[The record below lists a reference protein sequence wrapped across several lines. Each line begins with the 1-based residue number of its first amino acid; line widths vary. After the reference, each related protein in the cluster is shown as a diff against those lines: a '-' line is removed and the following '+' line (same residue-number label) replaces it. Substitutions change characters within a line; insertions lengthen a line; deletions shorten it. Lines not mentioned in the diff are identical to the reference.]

1 MIIKT
6 EKDKFS
12 PAEITNLVTDF
23 LSSAE
28 YAQLKEYRAYYM
40 QNNPALKK
48 QVQSKRER
56 KKTPANYVPT
66 PYYATVVNTM
76 AGYMFQNVQYESDN
90 QAYIDALTPILDAN
104 GQPVKDMQTGTYSLA
119 FSRGVELVYSEG
131 DKADI
136 KFTSFDP
143 TEWLIIYN
151 DLIEPTV
158 WCGIQIQ
165 ASLSADYDYTLS
177 VWYKNLYEQYN
188 LKTSTDQKS
197 GDITLL
203 STRPLYF
210 DECPVI
216 SYDAEII
223 GEQSPFHCVISY
235 IKALDALI
243 TGNSDEIERLTDAL
257 LILSQTLEK
266 KDLDQITE
274 LKAIMNV
281 KAEDRAEY
289 IQKDTSPAFRE
300 YVSKFLV
307 NEIHKH
313 SHVIDWYSPD
323 SGLSGQVSA
332 KALKTRLFDMDMYS
346 KRIELIYLK
355 GAQKRI
361 RLLNKLMTAK
371 SLPVGDITIIYNRTV
386 PSDFEDKL
394 QAFVNVDYISKRTK
408 WEKLGLDAD
417 LEEERLNEEKTA
429 AMDLFQMTP
438 LAQAGQQND
447 GDQDNENTI

>member
-1 MIIKT
+1 MIIIP
-6 EKDKFS
+6 EKDNFS
-12 PAEITNLVTDF
+12 PVEIIDVVTDF
-23 LSSAE
+23 FASAE
-28 YAQLKEYRAYYM
+28 YAQLKEYRQYYM
-40 QNNPALKK
+40 QKNPELAK
-48 QVQSKRER
+48 QVQAKKER

-66 PYYATVVNTM
+66 PYYATVVDTM
-76 AGYMFQNVQYESDN
+76 AGYMFQNVQYESAN
-90 QAYIDALTPILDAN
+90 EAAALALWDIMAAN
-104 GQPVKDMQTGTYSLA
+104 GQPIKDMQTGTYSLA
-119 FSRGVELVYSEG
+119 YNRGVELVYSEG
-131 DKADI
+131 DNADI

-143 TEWLIIYN
+143 AEWIIIYN
-151 DLIEPTV
+151 DLIEPVV
-158 WCGIQIQ
+158 WCGIQVQ
-165 ASLSADYDYTLS
+165 KSLNPDYDYTLS
-177 VWYKNLYEQYN
+177 VWYKNLYERYDFKLGQD
-188 LKTSTDQKS
+188 KQ
-197 GDITLL
+197 GADITLL
-203 STRPLYF
+203 SSRALYF

-223 GEQSPFHCVISY
+223 GEQSPFHCVITY

-257 LILSQTLEK
+257 LILTQTLEQ

-289 IQKDTSPAFRE
+289 IQKDTTPAFRE

-307 NEIHKH
+307 QEIHKH

-361 RLLNKLMTAK
+361 RLLQKLMAAK
-371 SLPVGDITIIYNRTV
+371 SLPVADIDIIYNRTI

-394 QAFVNVDYISKRTK
+394 QAFVNVDYISRRTK

-417 LEEERLNEEKTA
+417 QEEERLAEEKRNA
-429 AMDLFQMTP
+429 IDMFQLSMTP
-438 LAQAGQQND
+438 GGQDEENN
-447 GDQDNENTI
+447 QDNTEESV